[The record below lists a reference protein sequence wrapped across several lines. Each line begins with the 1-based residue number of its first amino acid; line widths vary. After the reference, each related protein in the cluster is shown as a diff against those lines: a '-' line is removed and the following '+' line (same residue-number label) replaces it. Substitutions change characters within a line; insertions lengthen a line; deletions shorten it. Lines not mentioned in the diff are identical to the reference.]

1 MSKIAVL
8 GAIVLLAVL
17 VLRANAASREPGY
30 SNVAMDEAIEF
41 FRTAAWFDE
50 TKQEWRVPVHGWVY
64 QPEDSSVRKSL
75 FASIMQR
82 EFGLAPTAETED
94 NFSRRINLMIADN
107 ERGRRIVISIAG
119 RTIRLPE
126 SAPNGHF
133 STTVTLKASELAE
146 FADDKAIQY
155 SAVLPPDDDRVIAGE
170 VLLVAPDGL
179 SVISD
184 IDDTVKISNVT
195 DRRGLLENTF
205 LLDFAAVPGM
215 AAIYKQW
222 ADQGI
227 SVHFVSSSPWQLY
240 APLDEFLTAAGFP
253 TATLSL
259 KVVRFRDKTLFD
271 LFKKGTETKPEA
283 IENILTRWPA
293 RKFILVGDSGE
304 QDPEVYA
311 ALLRKFPAQIQKIYL
326 RNVTNASPDDDRFLA
341 VFDGLDADRWQL
353 FDDADAIQSI
363 D

>member
-1 MSKIAVL
+1 MSKIAIL
-8 GAIVLLAVL
+8 GAIALIAVL
-17 VLRANAASREPGY
+17 VFRANAASREPGY
-30 SNVAMDEAIEF
+30 SNIAREETVEF

-50 TKQEWRVPVHGWVY
+50 SRQEWHVPVHGWVY

-75 FASIMQR
+75 FASIMEH
-82 EFGLAPTAETED
+82 EFGLAPTAETEN

-107 ERGRRIVISIAG
+107 ERGRRIVITIAG
-119 RTIRLPE
+119 RTFTMPQ

-133 STTVTLKASELAE
+133 KTTLTLKASELSDVAE
-146 FADDKAIQY
+146 DATIRYA
-155 SAVLPPDDDRVIAGE
+155 AVLPPDDERTISGE

-179 SVISD
+179 SLISD

-205 LLDFAAVPGM
+205 LRDFAEVPGM
-215 AAIYKQW
+215 AAIYRQW
-222 ADQGI
+222 ADTGI

-240 APLDEFLTAAGFP
+240 APLDEFLADAGFP

-259 KVVRFRDKTLFD
+259 KAVRFRDKTLFD
-271 LFKKGTETKPEA
+271 LFKKGTETKPAA
-283 IENILTRWPA
+283 IESILMQWPL
-293 RKFILVGDSGE
+293 RRFILVGDSGE

-311 ALLRKFPAQIQKIYL
+311 ALLRKFPQQVVKVYL
-326 RNVTNASPDDDRFLA
+326 RNVTNASPDDERFSA

-353 FDDADAIQSI
+353 FDEADAIQSI